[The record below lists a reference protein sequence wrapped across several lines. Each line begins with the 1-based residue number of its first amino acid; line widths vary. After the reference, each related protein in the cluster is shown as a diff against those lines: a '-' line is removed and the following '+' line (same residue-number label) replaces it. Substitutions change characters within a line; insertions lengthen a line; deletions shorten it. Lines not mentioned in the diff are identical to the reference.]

1 MLPDLNQIVDRDREL
16 ALVARVRRRAGV
28 LGSIVVLLRNIA
40 DSGEDDPSG
49 GVSLGV
55 GALNDDVAWAT
66 GVVDEEG

>member
-1 MLPDLNQIVDRDREL
+1 M
-16 ALVARVRRRAGV
+16 
-28 LGSIVVLLRNIA
+28 GSIVVLLRNIA